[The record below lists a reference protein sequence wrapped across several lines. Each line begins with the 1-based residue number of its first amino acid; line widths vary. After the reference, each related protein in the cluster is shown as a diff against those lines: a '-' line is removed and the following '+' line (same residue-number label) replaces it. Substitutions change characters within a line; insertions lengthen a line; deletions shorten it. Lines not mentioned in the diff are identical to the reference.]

1 MGYACPVCAA
11 EQADAEHLANH
22 LAITASLGR
31 QEHQEWLAEH
41 APEWDECS
49 PPELGEIVAEH
60 APEIE
65 TPSFEGGRSGQHGS
79 GGGHGHGHDHD
90 HTQGRPTGLEAD
102 LARQSRQRGRGSMT
116 AETEHV
122 LQEAS
127 ELTRQMVENAA
138 DEDGDSS
145 TSTSTSTSSSS
156 NSSAESATESETNE

>member
-41 APEWDECS
+41 APEWEECS

-65 TPSFEGGRSGQHGS
+65 TPSFEGGSSGDR
-79 GGGHGHGHDHD
+79 GGHDHSHDYGHGHGHDHD
-90 HTQGRPTGLEAD
+90 HNHTQGRPTGLEAD

-127 ELTRQMVENAA
+127 ELTRQMVENAS
-138 DEDGDSS
+138 DEEEDSS
-145 TSTSTSTSSSS
+145 TS
-156 NSSAESATESETNE
+156 AESDAPSESETDE

>member
-41 APEWDECS
+41 APEWEECS

-65 TPSFEGGRSGQHGS
+65 TPSFEEGPRGQRGGAHGHRD
-79 GGGHGHGHDHD
+79 GHGHGHGHDHD

-116 AETEHV
+116 TETEHV

-127 ELTRQMVENAA
+127 ELTRQMVENASE
-138 DEDGDSS
+138 DEGDSS
-145 TSTSTSTSSSS
+145 
-156 NSSAESATESETNE
+156 AGTESNATAEPETDE